1 MDSNPSPKK
10 IPSAAVGI
18 FGQVPSNSL
27 PFMPARNG
35 VCCFGSHRSVCAMPP
50 GSQIKIM
57 ASAFGVSGVFAA
69 AVSSAEL
76 AAQGMSPAVAAA
88 ATVLL

>member
-35 VCCFGSHRSVCAMPP
+35 VCCFGSQRSVCAMPP

-57 ASAFGVSGVFAA
+57 ASAFGVSGAFAA
-69 AVSSAEL
+69 TSASAALAVHGL
-76 AAQGMSPAVAAA
+76 NPAAA
-88 ATVLL
+88 KELL